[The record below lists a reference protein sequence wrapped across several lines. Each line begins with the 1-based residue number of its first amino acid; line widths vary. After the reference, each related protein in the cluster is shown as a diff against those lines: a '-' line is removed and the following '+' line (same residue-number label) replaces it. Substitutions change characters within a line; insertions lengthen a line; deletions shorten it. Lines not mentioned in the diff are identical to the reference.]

1 MFQKKKTPTIKF
13 SKEKKN
19 LHLRISPLTF
29 LHDCVFLFFL
39 FFFLFLVFLLL
50 SLSLLF
56 FPFLLFLF
64 LLFSCIVFF
73 FFFFFFSSFTYFC
86 FFLIIINQ
94 TCSRYSKTV
103 IYVTSSIIDLML
115 QALAEF
121 IKQNNLYVGL
131 NRLWPTF
138 ASFLTRP
145 HFKQIS
151 YTISIKMKYK

>member
-56 FPFLLFLF
+56 FHF
-64 LLFSCIVFF
+64 LLFSFILFF
-73 FFFFFFSSFTYFC
+73 FFFFFVSSFSYFC
-86 FFLIIINQ
+86 YFFLIIINQ